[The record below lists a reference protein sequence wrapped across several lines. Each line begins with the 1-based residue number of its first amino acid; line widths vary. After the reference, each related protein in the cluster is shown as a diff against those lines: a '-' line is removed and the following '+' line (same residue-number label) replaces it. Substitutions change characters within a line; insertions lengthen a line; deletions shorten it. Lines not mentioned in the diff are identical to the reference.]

1 MTSDCATDE
10 SLPNLASPSSLLCL
24 GLFLPGSRHVA
35 DRVVKPE
42 RNERG
47 LDGRMEE
54 TTGTLL
60 IASDD
65 L

>member
-1 MTSDCATDE
+1 
-10 SLPNLASPSSLLCL
+10 
-24 GLFLPGSRHVA
+24 VA